1 MKKNILSVGLAT
13 TVVFAASFAQAFA
26 GVTTTSYEP
35 YNQVGA
41 GVYSPYSINN
51 TDGVFEANQNQYQNQ
66 YQYQNQGDLHALLQ
80 RLLEQ
85 VRDLQRQIE
94 DRDYNDDSEVDVE
107 TGDVEDIEDD
117 RATIEGEIDIN
128 NSDDAYVWFEYG
140 TDEDDLDDETSKL
153 RVTRSQTF
161 SATIRNLDDDRD
173 YFYRAM
179 AEDED
184 GEETRGDIEEFT
196 TDDNNS
202 SSNDDEPD
210 VSVDAADDVDEDSA
224 EISGDVDMNDFRN
237 GVVFFVYGEDEDQV
251 EDIEDDYD
259 TYYDV
264 DEDGDDLQ
272 KIRVDTDLDDDD
284 DYTRDITG
292 LDDDTEYFYSLCVEF
307 EDEDDDDKIVC
318 SSVRDFETDR
328 N

>member
-128 NSDDAYVWFEYG
+128 NSDDAYV
-140 TDEDDLDDETSKL
+140 
-153 RVTRSQTF
+153 
-161 SATIRNLDDDRD
+161 
-173 YFYRAM
+173 
-179 AEDED
+179 
-184 GEETRGDIEEFT
+184 
-196 TDDNNS
+196 
-202 SSNDDEPD
+202 
-210 VSVDAADDVDEDSA
+210 
-224 EISGDVDMNDFRN
+224 
-237 GVVFFVYGEDEDQV
+237 
-251 EDIEDDYD
+251 
-259 TYYDV
+259 
-264 DEDGDDLQ
+264 
-272 KIRVDTDLDDDD
+272 
-284 DYTRDITG
+284 
-292 LDDDTEYFYSLCVEF
+292 
-307 EDEDDDDKIVC
+307 
-318 SSVRDFETDR
+318 
-328 N
+328 